1 MTKSLEQRL
10 DLIQTEIMKPSFRAN
25 KGLGNE
31 VGYYVFDYPSEEEL
45 RVREHIK
52 YLERK
57 NISDLDGFELKV
69 YDVYDIMLDFIES
82 EGLLEACY
90 EMEVEDGMDYLVE
103 SVSALLEMN
112 EDHNYFSRY
121 IEENTPEDAVV
132 FIVGIGKIFPF
143 VRSHKIL
150 NNLHQVFD
158 RVPVVLFYP
167 GKYDGLSLMLF
178 SEFKDENYYRAFE
191 LVK

>member
-1 MTKSLEQRL
+1 MTKSLEERL
-10 DLIQTEIMKPSFRAN
+10 DLIQTEIKKPSFRAN

-31 VGYYVFDYPSEEEL
+31 VGYYVFDYPAEEEL
-45 RVREHIK
+45 RVREHVK
-52 YLERK
+52 YLKRK
-57 NISDLDGFELKV
+57 NNPDLDGFELKV
-69 YDVYDIMLDFIES
+69 YDVYDIMLNFIES

-90 EMEVEDGMDYLVE
+90 EMEAEDGMDYLVE

>member
-1 MTKSLEQRL
+1 MTKSLEERL
-10 DLIQTEIMKPSFRAN
+10 DLIQTEIKKPSFRAN

-31 VGYYVFDYPSEEEL
+31 VGYYVFDYPAEEEL
-45 RVREHIK
+45 RVREHVK
-52 YLERK
+52 YLKRK
-57 NISDLDGFELKV
+57 NNPDLDGFELKV

>member
-1 MTKSLEQRL
+1 MTKSLEERL
-10 DLIQTEIMKPSFRAN
+10 DLIQTEIKKPSFRAN

>member
-1 MTKSLEQRL
+1 MAKSLEERL
-10 DLIQTEIMKPSFRAN
+10 DLIQTEIKKPSFRAN

-90 EMEVEDGMDYLVE
+90 EMEAEDGMDYLVE

>member
-1 MTKSLEQRL
+1 MRSLDERL
-10 DLIQTEIMKPSFRAN
+10 DLIQEEISKPSFRAN

-31 VGYYVFDYPSEEEL
+31 VGYYVFDYPAEEEL
-45 RVREHIK
+45 KVRAHIEFLK
-52 YLERK
+52 RRNQKSME
-57 NISDLDGFELKV
+57 SFELMV
-69 YDVYDIMLDFIES
+69 FDVYDIMINFIEQ
-82 EGLLEACY
+82 EDLLEACF
-90 EMEVEDGMDYLVE
+90 EMEEEDGIDYLVE
-103 SVSALLEMN
+103 SVSALLEMSEN
-112 EDHNYFSRY
+112 HNYFSRY
-121 IEENTPEDAVV
+121 IEQHTPENAVV
-132 FIVGIGKIFPF
+132 FITGIGKIFPF

-178 SEFKDENYYRAFE
+178 SEFKDDNYYRAFE

>member
-1 MTKSLEQRL
+1 MVKSLEERL
-10 DLIQTEIMKPSFRAN
+10 DLIQTEIEKPSFREN

-31 VGYYVFDYPSEEEL
+31 VGYYVFDYPAEAEL
-45 RVREHIK
+45 RVREHVN
-52 YLERK
+52 YLK
-57 NISDLDGFELKV
+57 KKSNPDLDGFELKV
-69 YDVYDIMLDFIES
+69 FDVYDIMLDFIE
-82 EGLLEACY
+82 EEDLLEACY
-90 EMEVEDGMDYLVE
+90 EMEAEDGMDYLIE

-112 EDHNYFSRY
+112 QNDNYFARY
-121 IEENTPEDAVV
+121 IEEHTPKDAVV
-132 FIVGIGKIFPF
+132 FITGIGKVFPF

-158 RVPVVLFYP
+158 RAPVVLFYP

-178 SEFKDENYYRAFE
+178 SEFKDDNYYRAFE

>member
-1 MTKSLEQRL
+1 MTKSLEERL
-10 DLIQTEIMKPSFRAN
+10 DLIQTEIKKPSFRAN

-57 NISDLDGFELKV
+57 NILDLDGFELKV
-69 YDVYDIMLDFIES
+69 YDVYDIMLNFIES

-90 EMEVEDGMDYLVE
+90 EMEAEDGMDYLVE

>member
-1 MTKSLEQRL
+1 MTKSLEERL
-10 DLIQTEIMKPSFRAN
+10 DLIQTEIKKPSFRAN

-57 NISDLDGFELKV
+57 NILDLDGFELKV
-69 YDVYDIMLDFIES
+69 YDVYDIMLNFIES

-90 EMEVEDGMDYLVE
+90 EMEAEDGMDYLVE

-121 IEENTPEDAVV
+121 IEENTPENAVI

>member
-1 MTKSLEQRL
+1 MTKSLEERL
-10 DLIQTEIMKPSFRAN
+10 DLIQTEIKKPSFRAN

-57 NISDLDGFELKV
+57 NILDLDGFELKV
-69 YDVYDIMLDFIES
+69 YDVYDIMLNFIES

-90 EMEVEDGMDYLVE
+90 EMEAEDGMDYFVE

>member
-1 MTKSLEQRL
+1 MTKSLEERL
-10 DLIQTEIMKPSFRAN
+10 DLIQTEIKKPSFRAN

-31 VGYYVFDYPSEEEL
+31 VGYYVFDYPAEEEL
-45 RVREHIK
+45 RVREHVK
-52 YLERK
+52 YLKRK
-57 NISDLDGFELKV
+57 NNPDLDGFELKV

-121 IEENTPEDAVV
+121 IEENTPENAVV

>member
-1 MTKSLEQRL
+1 MVKSLEERL
-10 DLIQTEIMKPSFRAN
+10 NLIHTEIIKPSFREN

-31 VGYYVFDYPSEEEL
+31 VGYYVFDYPADTEL
-45 RVREHIK
+45 RVREQVD
-52 YLERK
+52 YLKRK
-57 NISDLDGFELKV
+57 NTPGLDGFELV
-69 YDVYDIMLDFIES
+69 VFDVYDIMLDFIEA

-90 EMEVEDGMDYLVE
+90 EMEAEDGMDYLIE

-112 EDHNYFSRY
+112 QNDNYFARY
-121 IEENTPEDAVV
+121 IEEHTPKDAVV
-132 FIVGIGKIFPF
+132 FIIGIGKIFPF

-158 RVPVVLFYP
+158 RAPVVLFYP

-178 SEFKDENYYRAFE
+178 SEFKDDNYYRAFE

>member
-10 DLIQTEIMKPSFRAN
+10 DLIQTEIKKPSFRAN

-69 YDVYDIMLDFIES
+69 YDVYDIMLNFIES

-90 EMEVEDGMDYLVE
+90 EMEAEDGMDYLVE